1 MAAYVDHRARRQE
14 IILAAIKLF
23 AQEGYQAVTFG
34 MISAHTGVA
43 RTVLYRYFRDKRQI
57 FNAAIVELL
66 SRIERKHTEIVRSE
80 PSAAGRLAR
89 ICTAVTVM
97 LFDNREFL
105 CVIIDYVMSMQRAG
119 YDMSR
124 RIKKF
129 TFGLKRVMHTLILL
143 GVRKGEFRKGIDA
156 DIVMDILYAQFES
169 AVMRLAITGDA
180 VQSDVMERIEGVLKG
195 ISA

>member
-80 PSAAGRLAR
+80 SSAAGRLAR

>member
-1 MAAYVDHRARRQE
+1 MAAYIDHRARRQE
-14 IILAAIKLF
+14 IILASIKLF
-23 AQEGYQAVTFG
+23 AKEGYQSVTFS

-66 SRIERKHTEIVRSE
+66 SRIVKKHTEIVHSE
-80 PSAAGRLAR
+80 SSAKGRLAK

-97 LFDNREFL
+97 LFDNRDFL
-105 CVIIDYVMSMQRAG
+105 CVIIDYVMSMKRAG

-129 TFGLKRVMHTLILL
+129 TFGLKRVMHTLLL
-143 GVRKGEFRKGIDA
+143 WGVRKGEFRKGIDA
-156 DIVMDILYAQFES
+156 DAVMDVLYAQFES
-169 AVMRLAITGDA
+169 AVMRLAITDDA
-180 VQSDVMERIEGVLKG
+180 VQTDVLERIDAVLKG
-195 ISA
+195 ISV

>member
-1 MAAYVDHRARRQE
+1 MAAYIDHRARRQE
-14 IILAAIKLF
+14 IILASIKLF
-23 AQEGYQAVTFG
+23 AQEGYQSVTFA

-66 SRIERKHTEIVRSE
+66 SRIVKKHTEIVRSE
-80 PSAAGRLAR
+80 SSAKGRLAK

-97 LFDNREFL
+97 LFDNRDFL
-105 CVIIDYVMSMQRAG
+105 CVIIDYVMSMKRAG

-129 TFGLKRVMHTLILL
+129 TFGLKRVMHTLLL
-143 GVRKGEFRKGIDA
+143 WGVRKGEFRKGIDA
-156 DIVMDILYAQFES
+156 DAVMDVLYAQFES
-169 AVMRLAITGDA
+169 AVMRLAITDDA
-180 VQSDVMERIEGVLKG
+180 VQSDVLDRIDAVLKG